1 MILFQDDYRAVA
13 RDRGR
18 NWPLGRSPRDHA
30 TDRPPSVRRV
40 GARTKRSGRVRAMH
54 RASVLRTSHE
64 MARQPSV
71 RRVGARTRRS
81 GRVRATHR
89 ASVLRTS
96 HATDRPPSVHRVG
109 ARTRRSGR
117 VRAMHRASV
126 LRTSHEMGRASVLQR
141 SLATDRAMDL
151 WMGRPPGGHQA
162 GSSTNRSALG
172 HAMGRVM
179 ARRKDRKAHGI
190 LRGPRCV
197 RACSIRSSRPSRRE
211 VSCARTLAWCAPRG
225 TRQRGAGAKAPCF
238 TVPRWPGFA
247 VPPRRRGW
255 LRVRASSRPRR
266 ARRAPSWRR
275 RASA

>member
-1 MILFQDDYRAVA
+1 MILFQDGYRAA
-13 RDRGR
+13 AGDRGR
-18 NWPLGRSPRDHA
+18 NWPLGRLPRDHA

-71 RRVGARTRRS
+71 RRVGARTKRS

-96 HATDRPPSVHRVG
+96 HEMDRPPSVHRVG

-117 VRAMHRASV
+117 VRATHRASV
-126 LRTSHEMGRASVLQR
+126 LRTSHEMDRASVLQR
-141 SLATDRAMDL
+141 GLATDRAMDL
-151 WMGRPPGGHQA
+151 WMGRPPGGHQV

-179 ARRKDRKAHGI
+179 ARRKDRAVARRKDRKAHGI

-238 TVPRWPGFA
+238 TAPR
-247 VPPRRRGW
+247 
-255 LRVRASSRPRR
+255 
-266 ARRAPSWRR
+266 
-275 RASA
+275 